1 MINQTYFN
9 DLATHGTS
17 LMTGDEVLL
26 LNIAAESTDFARLNH
41 GLVRQAGTVD
51 QAELGVEL
59 VSGQRHGQV
68 GIQLSGS
75 VDSDRHR
82 LAQAIRILRGQRA
95 ALSED
100 PYLLINTSVDSSEQ
114 ITANELPDTAQAI
127 DEIRAASGTADLV
140 GIYTAGEVAN
150 GFANSLGQRN
160 WFQTASFNF
169 DWTYYLRGDKA
180 AKNQYAGFSWDDSA
194 FEREVAWSKQQ
205 LEALD
210 RTPRDMPPGGY
221 RTYLAPSALEE
232 FVGLLSWY
240 SFGIRAQMTKET
252 PLLQMVEDGQKLAP
266 GVDLIEDTIGGV
278 SPNFQEQGFLRP
290 DRVELITDGQ
300 YRNALVSPRSSR
312 EYDVP
317 TNGASASEAPL
328 SLTIAPGSAPT
339 DEALARLGTGLY
351 VGNLWYTNFSDRPAC
366 RVTGMTR
373 FATFWVEDGEIVA
386 PINVLRFDDTVYNLL
401 GNHLESLDDRAEVIF
416 DPSSYE
422 RRSTDSMRM
431 PGAIVSEMR
440 FTL

>member
-1 MINQTYFN
+1 MINQSYF
-9 DLATHGTS
+9 DGLATYGSS
-17 LMTGDEVLL
+17 LMAGEEILL
-26 LNIAAESTDFARLNH
+26 LNVAAESTDFARMNH

-51 QAELGVEL
+51 QAELDVEL

-68 GIQLSGS
+68 GIQLSANAE
-75 VDSDRHR
+75 SDKHR
-82 LAQAIRILRGQRA
+82 LSEAIRILRDQRA

-100 PYLLINTSVDSSEQ
+100 PYLLINTDIASSDQ
-114 ITANELPDTAQAI
+114 VTPNELPDIAQAI
-127 DEIRAASGTADLV
+127 SEIRAASGSADLV
-140 GIYTAGEVAN
+140 GIYTSGEVAN

-194 FEREVAWSKQQ
+194 FERKVAWSKQQ

-210 RTPRDMPPGGY
+210 RTPRDMPPGAY

-240 SFGIRAQMTKET
+240 SFGIRSQMTKET
-252 PLLQMVEDGQKLAP
+252 PLLQMVEDGQRLAP

-290 DRVELITDGQ
+290 NQVELISDGR
-300 YRNALVSPRSSR
+300 YRNALVSPRSSK
-312 EYDVP
+312 EYGVP
-317 TNGASASEAPL
+317 TNGASASEAPR
-328 SLTIAPGSAPT
+328 SLTISPGSAPT
-339 DEALARLGTGLY
+339 DESLARLGTGLY

-401 GNHLESLDDRAEVIF
+401 GNHLESLDDRAEVIL

-431 PGAIVSEMR
+431 PGALVSEMR